1 MVASIIAIRVATW
14 FNEQNE
20 NVKELAIKLM
30 RARAFYQQ
38 KMERCETDEC
48 REGFQSKIDLIDE
61 TLHPYGIDLTD
72 GFTLDDWDEVV
83 EALPE
88 IYKEGLEEIVGEIGD
103 LSLDFIRGLGAAIVE
118 GLDGAYA
125 VIVERLKGKEPEVI
139 ATITATIFVVLVAS
153 FLWHE
158 VKRGPRA

>member
-1 MVASIIAIRVATW
+1 MVASFIAVRVATW
-14 FNEQNE
+14 FNEQNDE
-20 NVKELAIKLM
+20 IKEMAIKLM
-30 RARAFYQQ
+30 RLRASYQQ
-38 KMERCETDEC
+38 KMDRCETDEC
-48 REGFQSKIDLIDE
+48 REDFQSRIDLIDE
-61 TLHPYGIDLTD
+61 TLHPHGIDLTD
-72 GFTLDDWDEVV
+72 GFTLDDWDEVLS
-83 EALPE
+83 ALPA
-88 IYKEGLEEIVGEIGD
+88 IYKEEAEKLIGEIGD

-158 VKRGPRA
+158 VKRGPKE